1 MRALG
6 LAKGVRAEK
15 KDMVFVKMGRDEM
28 NKELRKLAGKG
39 EGKMTRKRRVKD
51 EEIEGGRGKGV
62 VNVKY

>member
-1 MRALG
+1 MG
-6 LAKGVRAEK
+6 LAKEVRAEK

-28 NKELRKLAGKG
+28 NKELRKLAGKV
-39 EGKMTRKRRVKD
+39 EGKMTRRRRVKD

>member
-1 MRALG
+1 MG
-6 LAKGVRAEK
+6 LTKEVRAEK

-28 NKELRKLAGKG
+28 NKELRKLAGKV